1 MIEVSKT
8 GLAGESDLIILIAR
22 NPPMNAQTHDDGMRH
37 LNIIKNKISG
47 NHTIVNCEFDYT
59 TGEYTS

>member
-1 MIEVSKT
+1 
-8 GLAGESDLIILIAR
+8 
-22 NPPMNAQTHDDGMRH
+22 MNDQTHDDGMRH